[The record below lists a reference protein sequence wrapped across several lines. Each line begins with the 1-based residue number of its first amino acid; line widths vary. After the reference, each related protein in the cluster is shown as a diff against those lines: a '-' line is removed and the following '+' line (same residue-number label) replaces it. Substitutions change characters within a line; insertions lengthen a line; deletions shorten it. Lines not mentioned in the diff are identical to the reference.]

1 MTGQHSFDERYWSG
15 RWEADGSRGPAAMA
29 FNPPHPY
36 LLREIGDLSPGSALE
51 AGCGAGSEAIWLASR
66 GWEVTGADIA
76 DGALALAAERAAARG
91 LADRVRWIK
100 ADLSRWEPR
109 TSYDL
114 VTTHYAHP
122 AIPQLEFYDRLASW
136 VGPGGTLLIV
146 GHRHHGHDHAEEG
159 EGPPAS
165 ASVTASDITA
175 RLASSE
181 WRIATAEEPQ
191 RRIPGRGADALTLH
205 DVVVRA
211 VRRS

>member
-1 MTGQHSFDERYWSG
+1 M
-15 RWEADGSRGPAAMA
+15 
-29 FNPPHPY
+29 
-36 LLREIGDLSPGSALE
+36 E

-146 GHRHHGHDHAEEG
+146 GHREDSV
-159 EGPPAS
+159 AS
-165 ASVTASDITA
+165 
-175 RLASSE
+175 
-181 WRIATAEEPQ
+181 
-191 RRIPGRGADALTLH
+191 G
-205 DVVVRA
+205 
-211 VRRS
+211 